1 MLFHADNL
9 DNRNRQFSSE
19 KLESLFGVLDSPSF
33 IIAATLAA
41 WLAYEQLFQDRVS
54 RRLHTCK

>member
-19 KLESLFGVLDSPSF
+19 KLESLFSVLDSPSF
-33 IIAATLAA
+33 IIAATLAGI
-41 WLAYEQLFQDRVS
+41 
-54 RRLHTCK
+54 